1 MGVHL
6 VHHFL
11 QQHGDVPGWYSREHA
26 AMGGFFLSLTRFPEL
41 GMVGD
46 VAEVGVYEGRSALH
60 LALHLQPGE
69 KLYLCDPY
77 DQMPRVT
84 KRVQAAA
91 PDGAT
96 VIGHRGFSQLL
107 DEAAIPSNSCRYVR
121 IDGNHTRRAIRHDLD
136 LAHRILRQNG
146 VVNLDDFFHP
156 TFAGVTYGVF
166 EWMAE
171 NRGAFELL
179 LVGMSQGFLCRPS
192 FINHYMHHMRNMPE
206 FLRGAGVEDF
216 SLTRASSASDC
227 LAVGI
232 THRQLD
238 RDWLMEETDYG
249 NPEGEAGRRLV
260 W

>member
-1 MGVHL
+1 MAPPH
-6 VHHFL
+6 VHHFFATF
-11 QQHGDVPGWYSREHA
+11 DTIPGWYGREHV
-26 AMGGFFLSLTRFPEL
+26 AMADFFLGLTRFPEL

-46 VAEVGVYEGRSALH
+46 IAEVGVYEGRSALH
-60 LALHLQPGE
+60 LAMHLAADE
-69 KLYLCDPY
+69 TLYLCDPY
-77 DQMPRVT
+77 ERMPEVT
-84 KRVQAAA
+84 VRVQATT
-91 PDGAT
+91 PGR

-107 DEAAIPSNSCRYVR
+107 DAAAIPSNSCRYIR
-121 IDGNHTRRAIRHDLD
+121 IDGNHTRRAIRHDMD

-146 VVNLDDFFHP
+146 VINLDDFFHP

-192 FINHYMHHMRNMPE
+192 FINHCMQHMRGLPDH
-206 FLRGAGVEDF
+206 LRACGVENF

-232 THRQLD
+232 THRQFD

-249 NPEGEAGRRLV
+249 NTEGPEGRRLV